1 MTAEKLKQL
10 FTQWKHDGNLVF
22 VTGAGLSTP
31 SGIKDFKTLDAS
43 RILSRYYVEGHRDKF
58 HKWVDENLKDDTI
71 QPNEYHLLLED
82 IDAPVIY
89 TKHRWSTS
97 KHNHASRTTREYF
110 KSKCYCCGAVIDG
123 DYTTHQNTK
132 CPDCAVTGAYDPA
145 IVLYGDDI
153 DPTNLAKTEELL
165 ENADTIVVMGTRLH
179 VNPIRS
185 LVYKHASKVVFI
197 NNEPPTDSVRPVST
211 VITTTF

>member
-110 KSKCYCCGAVIDG
+110 KIQMLLLWRS
-123 DYTTHQNTK
+123 HRRR
-132 CPDCAVTGAYDPA
+132 
-145 IVLYGDDI
+145 LY
-153 DPTNLAKTEELL
+153 N
-165 ENADTIVVMGTRLH
+165 
-179 VNPIRS
+179 
-185 LVYKHASKVVFI
+185 ASKYKMPRLRSNRCI
-197 NNEPPTDSVRPVST
+197 
-211 VITTTF
+211 